1 MRFGIRTK
9 IRSLLAKGTA
19 YQEFAPYIKTLPISG
34 CPCKFFYG
42 TPQAKAWYDPL
53 KPYAKAEY
61 DWVVENI
68 DLKNQKI
75 IDGGAHHGQY
85 SVVFA
90 VGSGHTSEVISV
102 DPVSSNCALIE
113 VNMALN
119 GAKAKIEQCAISDSD
134 GFVLFSFG
142 SNGRIVSK
150 GGQRKP
156 SKRLP
161 TIMKDATIVKLDVEG
176 AEFIILPDQIDE
188 MPGVHT
194 WIVEIHPYSGRNPCV
209 LIDLFRRKGFRLLWV
224 NRERTLVEPYP
235 DSASWESHTTVF
247 AVGRR

>member
-1 MRFGIRTK
+1 MGVGIRTK
-9 IRSLLAKGTA
+9 IKSFLRINSSSE
-19 YQEFAPYIKTLPISG
+19 EFGPYIKNLSIKG
-34 CPCKFFYG
+34 CPCRFFYG
-42 TPQAKAWYDPL
+42 TPLAKEWYDPL
-53 KPYAKAEY
+53 KPYAEAEY

-85 SVVFA
+85 SVIFA
-90 VGSGHTSEVISV
+90 VGSGHTSEVVSV

-134 GFVLFSFG
+134 GTVLFSFG

-150 GGQRKP
+150 GGQVKP

-161 TIMKDATIVKLDVEG
+161 TIMEDATIVKLDIEG
-176 AEFIILPDQIDE
+176 AEFIVLPDQIDE
-188 MPGVHT
+188 MPTVHT
-194 WIVEIHPYSGRNPCV
+194 WIIEIHPATSRQPV
-209 LIDLFRRKGFRLLWV
+209 FLVDLFRRRDFELFWV
-224 NRERTLVEPYP
+224 NREGALVEPYP
-235 DSASWESHTTVF
+235 GSACWESHATIV
-247 AVGRR
+247 AVRK

>member
-1 MRFGIRTK
+1 MRFEIRTK
-9 IRSLLAKGTA
+9 IKSLLPRKPSL
-19 YQEFAPYIKTLPISG
+19 EVFEPYIKDLPIKG
-34 CPCKFFYG
+34 CPCRFFYG
-42 TPQAKAWYDPL
+42 TPQAKEWYDPL

-119 GAKAKIEQCAISDSD
+119 RAKAKIEQCAISDSD
-134 GFVLFSFG
+134 GNVLFSFE

-150 GGQRKP
+150 SGQLKP

-188 MPGVHT
+188 MPRVHT
-194 WIVEIHPYSGRNPCV
+194 WIVEIHPSDSRNPLLLV
-209 LIDLFRRKGFRLLWV
+209 DLFRRKDFELLWV
-224 NRERTLVEPYP
+224 NRDRTLVEPYP
-235 DSASWESHTTVF
+235 DSASWKSHTTVF
-247 AVGRR
+247 ALRK